1 MALTKFGNVALIK
14 FGKVKVS
21 DLLHFSAVKIQV
33 KHLDHLFR
41 IYIKVLDKDTIY
53 RVEEP
58 KQPKVPPLEFINDIF
73 NPMER
78 IEIQLSGISEQ
89 LDKLTSLQA
98 CTECLAGNR
107 IDHLYLSP

>member
-1 MALTKFGNVALIK
+1 MALTKFGNVALTK

-33 KHLDHLFR
+33 KHLDHFFR

-58 KQPKVPPLEFINDIF
+58 KQPKVPPLEFIKILAVEYINDIF
-73 NPMER
+73 NPVEK
-78 IEIQLSGISEQ
+78 IGKQLFGISER
-89 LDKLTSLQA
+89 LDKLTSFQS
-98 CTECLAGNR
+98 LADNR
-107 IDHLYLSP
+107 GA

>member
-41 IYIKVLDKDTIY
+41 IYIKVLDK
-53 RVEEP
+53 EEP

-89 LDKLTSLQA
+89 LDELTSLQA

-107 IDHLYLSP
+107 SRGY

>member
-1 MALTKFGNVALIK
+1 MALTKFYQI
-14 FGKVKVS
+14 
-21 DLLHFSAVKIQV
+21 
-33 KHLDHLFR
+33 
-41 IYIKVLDKDTIY
+41 LDKDTIY

-58 KQPKVPPLEFINDIF
+58 KQTKLPPLKFINNIF

-89 LDKLTSLQA
+89 LNKLTSLQA

>member
-1 MALTKFGNVALIK
+1 MALTK

-21 DLLHFSAVKIQV
+21 DLLHFSAVTGQALRPFFSNLYQI
-33 KHLDHLFR
+33 
-41 IYIKVLDKDTIY
+41 LDKDTLY
-53 RVEEP
+53 REEP